1 MGGKKGRGIRLLNE
15 YVPVTEWL
23 PSYRAKWL
31 LPDIIAGITVWALL
45 VPEAM
50 AYAQIAGVPV
60 QYGLYAAPFAL
71 LGYAVF
77 GTSRRLFIGPVSTI
91 AIVSASAIAPLAA
104 ANSQKYL
111 SMTIALAV
119 ITGVLLV
126 VAGLARMGFISKFLA
141 KPVLT
146 GFIIGLALNI
156 AVGQS
161 GKLVGVHLDGETT
174 VSQLVSLF
182 KQIGS
187 WSWLTLAVGAGCLA
201 VLFFM
206 SAFAKRVPGALVV
219 AVVGT
224 LLAWGLSLQAHGLAV
239 VGSVPRGLP
248 GWQMTGLSMNDMVHL
263 IPGAFAV
270 MLVGLAEALA
280 VAKSYAAKYDEEVVV
295 NQELIGYGMANL
307 GAGLFQGFAVSGSL
321 SKTAAADEAGG
332 KTPMVL
338 VTCSVLTMLTILFL
352 TGLFKY
358 LPEAVLGAI
367 VIHALWSLFDFKEMA
382 RLYRI
387 RKTDFA
393 LAAAALL
400 GVIVIGVIAGIVI
413 GILLSLIAFIDRA
426 SRPHTAVLGKDP
438 AGPGFGD
445 IEEHPGFI
453 TEPGL
458 LVYRF
463 EAPLVFTN
471 AEYFADDLLGHVRAS
486 DPPLETVVVD
496 CELIYDMDTTAA
508 DQMVELHKRL
518 ASMGVRLVLARVHQ
532 KFRDCLDLNR
542 VLEIVGEENISRTII
557 AAYDDFRFRHGG
569 TTGAGSQG

>member
-1 MGGKKGRGIRLLNE
+1 MGGKKGRGTRLLNE

-23 PSYRAKWL
+23 PSYKAKWL

-77 GTSRRLFIGPVSTI
+77 GTSRRLFVGPVSTI
-91 AIVSASAIAPLAA
+91 AIVSASAVAPLAA
-104 ANSQKYL
+104 AGSQKYL

-119 ITGVLLV
+119 ITGILLII
-126 VAGLARMGFISKFLA
+126 AGLARMGFISKFLA

-174 VSQLVSLF
+174 ASQFVSLF
-182 KQIGS
+182 RQIGS

-201 VLFFM
+201 VLFLT
-206 SAFAKRVPGALVV
+206 SAFAKKVPGALVV

-239 VGSVPRGLP
+239 VGLVPRGLP
-248 GWQMTGLSMNDMVHL
+248 GWQMTGLSMNDIVHL

-295 NQELIGYGMANL
+295 NQELIGYGFANL

-332 KTPMVL
+332 KTPVVL
-338 VTCSVLTMLTILFL
+338 AVCSVLTMLTILFL
-352 TGLFKY
+352 TGLFRY

-382 RLYRI
+382 RLLKI
-387 RKTDFA
+387 RKTDFG
-393 LAAAALL
+393 LATAALL
-400 GVIVIGVIAGIVI
+400 GVVFIGVIAGIVI

-445 IEEHPGFI
+445 IEEHPGF
-453 TEPGL
+453 TTTPGL

-532 KFRDCLDLNR
+532 KFRVCLELNG
-542 VLEIVGEENISRTII
+542 VLEVIGEENISRTII
-557 AAYDDFRFRHGG
+557 AAHDDFV
-569 TTGAGSQG
+569 AGHSSTS